1 MSEDMKHFLLRW
13 NEELEHFL
21 KTLQSSFNLT
31 RKDYRAIYWKA
42 DCFSLMRKHAKIN
55 EF

>member
-1 MSEDMKHFLLRW
+1 MSEDMKHFLLWW
-13 NEELEHFL
+13 NEELEDFL

-42 DCFSLMRKHAKIN
+42 DF
-55 EF
+55 FP